1 LFNAE
6 TNRIWTVYEDQE
18 LAHQATAAVEKTI
31 HHEDM
36 EHVEVT
42 DSRVAE
48 PKEMA

>member
-1 LFNAE
+1 VF
-6 TNRIWTVYEDQE
+6 EDEQ

-36 EHVEVT
+36 EHVENT
-42 DSRVAE
+42 DEKAAV